1 MTHLSPSTQSAPTRT
16 MTIQYRY
23 KLPSDRHFCETRSFG
38 IEPYNVKTGRKVAK
52 AIVRLVIYNHVTG
65 SDADAMVVADKITE
79 LINAGGTYAGPK
91 TLHFDWNRRHT
102 PASVEGYFL

>member
-1 MTHLSPSTQSAPTRT
+1 

-23 KLPSDRHFCETRSFG
+23 KLPSDRRFCETRSFG
-38 IEPYNVKTGRKVAK
+38 IEPYNVETGRKVAK
-52 AIVRLVIYNHVTG
+52 AIVRLVIHNQVTG

-91 TLHFDWNRRHT
+91 TLHFDWSRRYT
-102 PASVEGYFL
+102 PTSVEGYFL